1 MIEAL
6 TGDSLERKVFFKKL
20 QISQRKK
27 SLLESLYNKKTLK
40 GQEKENSSER
50 KPEITCFM
58 FHNSF
63 LPEELYG
70 REMAPSLLQ
79 KKKGE
84 SLKSD
89 VSKFFFPDIGK
100 TTNHF

>member
-27 SLLESLYNKKTLK
+27 SLLESLYNEKALK
-40 GQEKENSSER
+40 GQEKENSSAR
-50 KPEITCFM
+50 KPEMACFM

-63 LPEELYG
+63 TIVFYQKNSMEEKWHPRYFK
-70 REMAPSLLQ
+70 RRKVSL
-79 KKKGE
+79 
-84 SLKSD
+84 
-89 VSKFFFPDIGK
+89 
-100 TTNHF
+100 